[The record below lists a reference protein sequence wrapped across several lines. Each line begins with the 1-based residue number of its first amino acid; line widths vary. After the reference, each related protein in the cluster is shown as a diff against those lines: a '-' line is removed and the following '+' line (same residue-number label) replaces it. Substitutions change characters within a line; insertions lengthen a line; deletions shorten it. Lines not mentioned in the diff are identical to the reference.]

1 MSTWFDE
8 QITCPGCG
16 LEQTAKLAR
25 GIHVSRAPEARD
37 QVFDRTFHRV
47 TCRGCA
53 LRFVAARPLVYTD
66 MERKHWVHVA
76 LAGETPRWPEMEK
89 LASDVF
95 ERAFTGSPLAAE
107 MRDGFRLRLVFGME
121 ELREKLVIWR
131 AGYSDAVVECAK
143 LQLIAKDTS
152 LALAERLL
160 VDEIDDAGAALL
172 VVDADDKLIRQTL
185 IPMSLLEEQ
194 SDDDDRLR
202 RYLPEL
208 FGGGFVSWRRMT
220 SPRYR
225 APMTR

>member
-8 QITCPGCG
+8 QIACPTCD

-25 GIHVSRAPEARD
+25 GIHISRAPEARD

-53 LRFVAARPLVYTD
+53 TRFVAARPLVYTD
-66 MERKHWVHVA
+66 MDRKHWVHVA
-76 LAGETPRWPEMEK
+76 LAGEVPRWPEMEK

-95 ERAFTGSPLAAE
+95 ERAFIGSPLAAGL
-107 MRDGFRLRLVFGME
+107 RDGFRLRLVFGIE

-131 AGYSDAVVECAK
+131 AGYNDAIVECAK

-152 LALAERLL
+152 LALADRLL
-160 VDEIDDAGAALL
+160 VDAIDEQGAALL
-172 VVDADDKLIRQTL
+172 VIDAEDTIARRTL
-185 IPMSLLEEQ
+185 IPRSLLEQQ

-208 FGGGFVSWRRMT
+208 FAGGFVSWRRMM

-225 APMTR
+225 APR